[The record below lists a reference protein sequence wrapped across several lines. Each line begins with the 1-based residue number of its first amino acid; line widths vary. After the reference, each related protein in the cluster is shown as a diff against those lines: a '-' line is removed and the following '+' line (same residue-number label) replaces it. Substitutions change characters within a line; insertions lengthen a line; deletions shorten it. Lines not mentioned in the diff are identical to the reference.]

1 MLHAFDLL
9 ELDGN
14 DLRVLPLSDR
24 KKRLAR
30 LLGRGGSGSFSATT
44 PANPGRFKSSGKAA
58 SYGTRGHRVERLS
71 APYRL

>member
-44 PANPGRFKSSGKAA
+44 PANPGRFNLPARLHHMGLEGIVSSD
-58 SYGTRGHRVERLS
+58 
-71 APYRL
+71 

>member
-44 PANPGRFKSSGKAA
+44 PANPGRLNSGKAA
-58 SYGTRGHRVERLS
+58 SYGPRGHRVERPS